1 MDWDN
6 STEQGRRSLIAAFI
20 LTLLI
25 AGPLV
30 LLNDSDSDGDSGGDG
45 GGMAPL
51 SAMAGP
57 LGVLD

>member
-1 MDWDN
+1 MDWDT

-30 LLNDSDSDGDSGGDG
+30 LLNESDRAALS
-45 GGMAPL
+45 PQ
-51 SAMAGP
+51 SAMADILAP
-57 LGVLD
+57 PD

>member
-1 MDWDN
+1 MDWEN

-30 LLNDSDSDGDSGGDG
+30 LLGDSEDS
-45 GGMAPL
+45 L
-51 SAMAGP
+51 AG
-57 LGVLD
+57 LAQGAAVTGQLAVNE

>member
-30 LLNDSDSDGDSGGDG
+30 LLNGNDSDRSQTASIEGF
-45 GGMAPL
+45 AVPEQW
-51 SAMAGP
+51 A
-57 LGVLD
+57 VRE

>member
-30 LLNDSDSDGDSGGDG
+30 LLNDRDEAGSNQ
-45 GGMAPL
+45 
-51 SAMAGP
+51 SAMAAS
-57 LGVLD
+57 LAVLD

>member
-30 LLNDSDSDGDSGGDG
+30 LLNDSDDRAGST
-45 GGMAPL
+45 APQ
-51 SAMAGP
+51 SAMAGT
-57 LGVLD
+57 LAVLD

>member
-30 LLNDSDSDGDSGGDG
+30 LLADSDDGPSSTSQ
-45 GGMAPL
+45 
-51 SAMAGP
+51 SAMAAT
-57 LGVLD
+57 LAVLD